1 MSFASNMGKIW
12 VNSKDSQ
19 KRLNHTKKLA
29 TDVLKSALEKAIQKT
44 AEIAG
49 DFIGNKIV
57 DKITSVSETS
67 PRNNSVTNEEEIPR
81 EKCISPE
88 KRQKIIDDLRLRT
101 RLRSNLRDY
110 SYAYIDVKG
119 TINSPK
125 Y

>member
-1 MSFASNMGKIW
+1 M
-12 VNSKDSQ
+12 
-19 KRLNHTKKLA
+19 A
-29 TDVLKSALEKAIQKT
+29 TDVLKSASEKAIQKT

-57 DKITSVSETS
+57 DKITSVSKTS

-81 EKCISPE
+81 EKYISPE